1 MANAS
6 EWKKPRMPFLLFHE
20 TPNHIA
26 FIMDGNRR
34 FAQTKGKENSWGHKM
49 GVKTMENIL
58 RWVYLTKIKQI
69 TVYAFSTENF
79 NRDKAEIESI
89 FEILEKTLKKI
100 STDKKISQKKIRIRM
115 IGDTSYLPE
124 KMLRAFQELE
134 QKTAKNDKLCLNV
147 AIAYGGRQEIAQ
159 ACFKAAADILNNTN
173 NAADPKNPNN
183 AAECEISKNLFLS
196 SDEAFSDVDF
206 LVRTGNECRTSNFL
220 PWQANGSN
228 AVVYFHEKYWPD
240 FELKD
245 FFYTINK
252 YQKVVEER
260 KNAEN
265 KRLKKIEEF
274 LENNRGDLNEA

>member
-1 MANAS
+1 MVNVS
-6 EWKKPRMPFLLFHE
+6 EWKKHRMQFLSFHDV
-20 TPNHIA
+20 PNHIA

-34 FAQTKGKENSWGHKM
+34 FAQMRGKEKSWGHKM
-49 GVKTMENIL
+49 GVKTMETIIQ
-58 RWVYLTKIKQI
+58 WVYLTKIKQI

-79 NRDKAEIESI
+79 NRDKAEIENI

-100 STDKKISQKKIRIRM
+100 SNDKKISQKKIRVRM
-115 IGDTSYLPE
+115 VGDTSYLPE

-159 ACFKAAADILNNTN
+159 ACFKAAADALNNTN
-173 NAADPKNPNN
+173 NAVGPNN
-183 AAECEISKNLFLS
+183 TNNSAECKISKNLFLS

-206 LVRTGNECRTSNFL
+206 LVRTGNEYRTSNFL

-260 KNAEN
+260 KAAED
-265 KRLKKIEEF
+265 KRLKKIEDF
-274 LENNRGDLNEA
+274 LENNRDDLNET

>member
-1 MANAS
+1 MVNVS
-6 EWKKPRMPFLLFHE
+6 EWKKHRMQFLSFHDV
-20 TPNHIA
+20 PNHIA

-34 FAQTKGKENSWGHKM
+34 FAQMKGKEKSWGHKM
-49 GVKTMENIL
+49 GVKTMETLIQ
-58 RWVYLTKIKQI
+58 WVYLSKIKQI

-79 NRDKAEIESI
+79 NRDKSEVENI

-100 STDKKISQKKIRIRM
+100 SGDKKISQKKIRVRM

-134 QKTAKNDKLCLNV
+134 QRTAKNDKLCLNV

-159 ACFKAAADILNNTN
+159 ACFKTATDVLDKKN
-173 NAADPKNPNN
+173 NAT
-183 AAECEISKNLFLS
+183 ECDISKHLFTS
-196 SDEAFSDVDF
+196 SDESFFDVDY
-206 LVRTGNECRTSNFL
+206 LVRTGNESRTSNFL

-240 FELKD
+240 FDLKD
-245 FFYTINK
+245 FFHTINK

-265 KRLKKIEEF
+265 KRLKKINEF
-274 LENNRGDLNEA
+274 LEKNAL